1 MQQTTFTRPRQPD
14 RARNGR
20 ASIWMLV
27 ISEVMLFFGL
37 LSSFL
42 FLRSF
47 LPSWGPPT
55 GRAYDL
61 TLPIINSLLLFGSAG
76 TMHLAFRAIGSNN
89 KRRFDNFL
97 LATMLLG
104 AAFVLGQIIEFSRL
118 GFAIQDGAYAGIFLL
133 TMGTHA
139 AHVAVG
145 IVIFLVVHLRAS
157 LGLVNAQNT
166 LAIELCAIY
175 WYFVALIWVVIFAML
190 YFL

>member
-1 MQQTTFTRPRQPD
+1 
-14 RARNGR
+14 
-20 ASIWMLV
+20 MLI

-55 GRAYDL
+55 GRTYSL
-61 TLPIINSLLLFGSAG
+61 VLPILNSLLLFGSVG
-76 TMHLAFRAIGSNN
+76 TLHLASRAIASAN
-89 KRRFDNFL
+89 KRRFDSFL

-104 AAFVLGQIIEFSRL
+104 AAFVLGQIVEFSWL

-139 AHVAVG
+139 AHVAIG
-145 IVIFLVVHLRAS
+145 IIIFLVVHLRAS
-157 LGLVNAQNT
+157 LGLVPTQKS
-166 LAIELCAIY
+166 LAIELCTIY
-175 WYFVALIWVVIFAML
+175 WYFVALMWVVIFAML